1 MMDGSQFNQ
10 VLQSL
15 QTMSNTIANAIDKA
29 SQLASDDMDNLVK
42 TTKKTKVNHTK
53 LPALSSGSA
62 EDWYLWRDHF
72 ENVHLKA
79 KWDARTARLRALG
92 AMHGTARKMVRRID
106 LELPEDGSQP
116 GPVKDLLDAY
126 EEVFQPP
133 LAREYLLEEFR
144 AAVQRE
150 EETVVAFSARVAD
163 TFVRLYPDR
172 ADNADK
178 DEQLYHVF
186 KEGLRIPEVQNRVRD
201 GEYKSLTD
209 MVAAAQRA
217 EVNVAKNIQKET
229 GILPRNLAI
238 EKAICAMSAKQGP
251 SPAQFSG
258 KCYICSA
265 SGHRAADCPVAVQVD
280 KYRSQKSG
288 GKSKRRDSSKQSSR
302 KRPRDSP
309 SRQEAGN

>member
-1 MMDGSQFNQ
+1 M
-10 VLQSL
+10 
-15 QTMSNTIANAIDKA
+15 
-29 SQLASDDMDNLVK
+29 
-42 TTKKTKVNHTK
+42 
-53 LPALSSGSA
+53 
-62 EDWYLWRDHF
+62 
-72 ENVHLKA
+72 HLEA

-116 GPVKDLLDAY
+116 EPVKDLLDAY

-258 KCYICSA
+258 KCFICSA
-265 SGHRAADCPVAVQVD
+265 AALQDIEQQTARWRFRSTSTGAKKAAASPRGGTAASSPRGKGPATPHPARRRETEAAEVGDGKTSVGTSSRHQHRRRRRRQGPPAAAEGKDHHRAAQHRCRA
-280 KYRSQKSG
+280 K
-288 GKSKRRDSSKQSSR
+288 
-302 KRPRDSP
+302 
-309 SRQEAGN
+309 A

>member
-72 ENVHLKA
+72 ENVHLEA

-116 GPVKDLLDAY
+116 EPVKDLLDAY

-150 EETVVAFSARVAD
+150 EET
-163 TFVRLYPDR
+163 L
-172 ADNADK
+172 
-178 DEQLYHVF
+178 
-186 KEGLRIPEVQNRVRD
+186 
-201 GEYKSLTD
+201 SL
-209 MVAAAQRA
+209 
-217 EVNVAKNIQKET
+217 IH
-229 GILPRNLAI
+229 I
-238 EKAICAMSAKQGP
+238 
-251 SPAQFSG
+251 
-258 KCYICSA
+258 
-265 SGHRAADCPVAVQVD
+265 
-280 KYRSQKSG
+280 
-288 GKSKRRDSSKQSSR
+288 
-302 KRPRDSP
+302 
-309 SRQEAGN
+309 